1 MLRGMKTRI
10 LCATLLCLS
19 CLAFARQ
26 TANTNYAFEVA
37 SIKPAAP
44 TPMGNMRIDMR
55 TDQGMLRYVNVSLKD
70 CIRVAYKVK
79 EFQIDGPDWLGN
91 ERFDI
96 TAKFPEGATEDNVP
110 EMLQALLAERF
121 KLTLHRTPKEHN
133 ILALVPGKDGPKLK
147 PAAVQVPDA
156 APGGG
161 APARGGA
168 PRPGMIMIEMEPT
181 GAHMKMPAAT
191 LSNLA
196 DAISRFTERPVV
208 DMSGIEGR
216 YEFDLVFSP
225 ETVRGVRMMGGPP
238 PGAGTHPGAA
248 PPEGSAEQG
257 GTIYDAVQQYGLK
270 LEPRKAPLD
279 VLTID
284 HIEKTPTEN

>member
-1 MLRGMKTRI
+1 M
-10 LCATLLCLS
+10 LLCLS
-19 CLAFARQ
+19 CMAFAGQ
-26 TANTNYAFEVA
+26 TTTTHYTFEVA

-44 TPMGNMRIDMR
+44 MQMNEMRIQMR
-55 TDQGMLRYVNVSLKD
+55 TDEGMLRYVNVSLKD

-91 ERFDI
+91 TRFDI

-121 KLTLHRTPKEHN
+121 KLALHRTPKEHN
-133 ILALVPGKDGPKLK
+133 ILALVAGKDGTKLK
-147 PAAVQVPDA
+147 PAAIQVPDA
-156 APGGG
+156 AAPGGG
-161 APARGGA
+161 NTPARGGA
-168 PRPGMIMIEMEPT
+168 PRAGMIMIEMEPS
-181 GAHMKMPAAT
+181 GAHMKMPAST
-191 LSNLA
+191 LANLA

-238 PGAGTHPGAA
+238 PGAGMDHPA
-248 PPEGSAEQG
+248 PAEGSSEQG